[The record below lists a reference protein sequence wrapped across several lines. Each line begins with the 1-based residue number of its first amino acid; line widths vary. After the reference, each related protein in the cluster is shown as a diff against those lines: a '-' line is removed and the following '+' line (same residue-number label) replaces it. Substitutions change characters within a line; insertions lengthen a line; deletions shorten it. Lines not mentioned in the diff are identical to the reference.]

1 MPRDKITNQGM
12 KLHYSIFLVLGCW
25 VPVAQGF
32 FLFSLF
38 NRLLYFIFRP
48 SVTFSFA
55 VPIDKFASLLAIEDG
70 KVYDLAKNDINAFT
84 YRADVTGVMAGNV
97 DSISF
102 QYEYTN
108 STGGSFGRAV
118 VDADEPFVLSE
129 NSSPYFFTAGQ
140 HKLTAHAMD
149 ADLVTM
155 DSKTISWTLIDSS
168 TG

>member
-1 MPRDKITNQGM
+1 M
-12 KLHYSIFLVLGCW
+12 KLHYSIFLVLCCW

-48 SVTFSFA
+48 SVTVSFA
-55 VPIDKFASLLAIEDG
+55 VPIDDEFASLIPIEDG
-70 KVYDLAKNDINAFT
+70 KVYDLAKDNIIALT

-97 DSISF
+97 DTISF

-108 STGGSFGRAV
+108 NTGGSFGRAV

-129 NSSPYFFTAGQ
+129 DSSSYFLTPGQ

-149 ADLVTM
+149 ADLVSM
-155 DSKTISWTLIDSS
+155 DSKTISWTLIVSS
-168 TG
+168 SD